1 MIPNIFKAQYQP
13 EQVRGHQLERLRLR
27 LLQLPR
33 KPMRPVCTWD
43 GQHLRIGRP
52 SRHRTLSGR
61 HSNMIARI
69 KRRLRGRPG
78 RLRQGKSRRTR

>member
-61 HSNMIARI
+61 HINMIARI
-69 KRRLRGRPG
+69 KRRLRC
-78 RLRQGKSRRTR
+78 K